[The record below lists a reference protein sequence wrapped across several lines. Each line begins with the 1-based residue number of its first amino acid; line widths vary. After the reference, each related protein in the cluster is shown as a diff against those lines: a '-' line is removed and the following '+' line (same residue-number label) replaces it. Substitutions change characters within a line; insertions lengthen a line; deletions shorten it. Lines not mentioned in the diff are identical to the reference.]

1 MGYVLGM
8 DVGVSLTAHAT
19 VPVDGPLGSGVGGG
33 VVRSVV
39 ALSAEGVLLA
49 GGDVATAGSSA
60 RAVTAGFVER
70 LGDPTPVMISGTP
83 YGVEAL
89 IGQLVSSILRASR
102 TEFGASPDAVVFAH
116 ADGVGEY
123 RTGLLTEA
131 ARLAGVPLTL
141 IATVSHSDALS
152 ALNAAGLEVAD
163 ELQIATGAA
172 LVVRD
177 RRAEAAAV
185 APDPSTG
192 IGTSGVIAGGAA
204 ATAGGAVF
212 GASVLGDATAAAPGT
227 TAGVGYTGT
236 PLTAP
241 GTGYTGTPLTTPGT
255 GYTGTPLNPPGTGYE
270 GKPLNP
276 PGSGYEGTPLTTAD
290 ADPVAP
296 GSAKVRS
303 RRLPLIIA
311 AVAVVVVGA
320 GTAIA
325 LTNSSDSSSAP
336 ATTSP
341 LVIDTIAATNPT
353 DTTDTTD
360 TTGTIAATDPTFDPA
375 VAAPPTTAP
384 DTSATCAIGT
394 WTIQNDSIET
404 IFEQVATAYWS
415 TFNVALD
422 FTGLVAGQSAGG
434 AQLDIA
440 ADGTWTLTYG
450 NWATT
455 LAGPAG
461 SIINYDH
468 SLGGVEVSQA
478 TLGDDGSITF
488 SSISTATRAT
498 LLTYADGRQAEI
510 DQFAAPAALTGTGS
524 FICSGNQLSLQLD
537 ASPKPIV
544 MDRAS

>member
-8 DVGVSLTAHAT
+8 DVGVSQTAHAT
-19 VPVDGPLGSGVGGG
+19 VPVDGPLESGVGGG

-116 ADGVGEY
+116 ADGVDEY

-131 ARLAGVPLTL
+131 ARLAGVPLAD
-141 IATVSHSDALS
+141 IATVSHSDAMS
-152 ALNAAGLEVAD
+152 ALNAARLDVAD
-163 ELQIATGAA
+163 DLQIATGAA

-192 IGTSGVIAGGAA
+192 IGTSGVIVGGAA
-204 ATAGGAVF
+204 ATAGGAVL
-212 GASVLGDATAAAPGT
+212 GASMLGDATAAAPGT

-255 GYTGTPLNPPGTGYE
+255 GYT
-270 GKPLNP
+270 
-276 PGSGYEGTPLTTAD
+276 GTPLTTAD